1 MVAAALTLGCP
12 SRTDAP
18 APVPSSSATVA
29 SGAATAESPAP
40 AAASSASP
48 LPPLE
53 AESWLVT
60 LPAPPEAPALV
71 SVPLGAR
78 EPRPIVVGVH
88 GAGDRPEWAC
98 GGYRGALDAFPFV
111 VCPAGVPC
119 GGGKLCTA
127 APAELAR
134 RIDAAISA
142 LRERFG
148 AHVAPGPLVL
158 VGFSLGAIH
167 GAELLWT
174 RGAEFP
180 RALLLEGGER
190 ELTPALAR
198 GFVAEG
204 GERVLLLC
212 AADDCAGRFGPAAS
226 ALERAGA
233 QVRVVAAGTHRHN
246 LDGAMVAAV
255 SRAWPWLV
263 EGLPGWRGYLDRTRR
278 ARAPAK

>member
-12 SRTDAP
+12 SRADAP
-18 APVPSSSATVA
+18 APGPSSSAA
-29 SGAATAESPAP
+29 AANGAATTARTAP
-40 AAASSASP
+40 EAARAASP

-98 GGYRGALDAFPFV
+98 GGYRGALDAFPFI
-111 VCPAGVPC
+111 VCPAGNPC

-134 RIDAAISA
+134 RVDAAVAA
-142 LRERFG
+142 LRVRFG
-148 AHVAPGPLVL
+148 THVAPGPLVL

-167 GAELLWT
+167 GAELLRT

-190 ELTPALAR
+190 ALTPALAR
-198 GFVAEG
+198 GFVAER

-212 AADDCAGRFGPAAS
+212 AANDCAGRFGPGAA

-233 QVRVVAAGTHRHN
+233 QARVVAAGTHRHN
-246 LDGAMVAAV
+246 LDGAMIAAV
-255 SRAWPWLV
+255 SRSWPWLV
-263 EGLPGWRGYLDRTRR
+263 EGLPNWRGYFDRKR
-278 ARAPAK
+278 RAPAPAR